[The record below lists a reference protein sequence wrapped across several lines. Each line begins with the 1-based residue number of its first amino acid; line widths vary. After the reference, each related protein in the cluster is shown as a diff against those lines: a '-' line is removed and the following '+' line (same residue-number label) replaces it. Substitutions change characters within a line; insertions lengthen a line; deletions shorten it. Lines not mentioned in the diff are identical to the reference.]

1 MHAWHAAQKVPGLWG
16 QLGADGDKEEIA
28 RRREA
33 SIDAA
38 HLRANAAREAALK
51 KKQKDEK

>member
-1 MHAWHAAQKVPGLWG
+1 VAGLWG
-16 QLGADGDKEEIA
+16 KLAADGGKEEVA

-38 HLRANAAREAALK
+38 HARANAAREAALK